1 MLTGQNLTHAKRHN
15 LQTVHEAIRLH
26 GPLSRADVARMT
38 RLTAQTVSNLVREL
52 LDDGLVIEA
61 ERRRNGR
68 GAPAIQLEVNP
79 RAAFSIGLDLD
90 VDHLTAVLVDL
101 SGEVH
106 GRVHH
111 EVEVGTPDTALTRVA
126 ETARGL
132 VATVGVDEGR
142 VLGVGLGIP
151 GPMVP
156 SPGKENTYVVSPMA
170 FEGWRDVPF
179 AERLH
184 AELGLPVFIENNATA
199 AAVGEH
205 WYGAGQHLSTF
216 FYVYVGAGL
225 GGGLIVRGHP
235 FEGFSGNA
243 GEIGYFVP
251 RAGGGDAPH
260 VGAVFNIG
268 QLYERL
274 GMAGVHAATLDD
286 LEALLDA
293 GNAAF
298 EAWLDEASAELA
310 AVLLSVTLLLDPEA
324 TFLGGRWPTR
334 ILEALLAR
342 TDAAMRGRA
351 IVGRT
356 STPPLQL
363 ATAGID
369 AAALGV
375 ATLPLYSAF
384 APQPSEFLRRADSVN
399 RPAGAPAQPDTVVFG
414 N

>member
-1 MLTGQNLTHAKRHN
+1 MLTGQNITHAKQHN
-15 LQTVHEAIRLH
+15 LQTIHETIRLH
-26 GPLSRADVARMT
+26 GPVSRADVARMT

-79 RAAFSIGLDLD
+79 CAAFSIGLDLD

-101 SGEVH
+101 AGEVH

-111 EVEVGTPDTALTRVA
+111 EVKVGTPAAALARVA
-126 ETARGL
+126 ESARGL
-132 VATVGVDEGR
+132 IATAEVDEHR
-142 VLGVGLGIP
+142 VLGVGVGIP

-179 AERLH
+179 AEQLH

-225 GGGLIVRGHP
+225 GGGLVVRGHP

-251 RAGGGDAPH
+251 RADGGAAPH
-260 VGAVFNIG
+260 VGAVFNVG
-268 QLYERL
+268 RLYERL
-274 GMAGVHAATLDD
+274 GEAGVHVATLDD
-286 LEALLDA
+286 LEALLGA

-298 EAWLDEASAELA
+298 EDWLDEASAELS

-324 TFLGGRWPTR
+324 TFLGGRWPAR
-334 ILEALLAR
+334 LLEALLAR
-342 TDAAMRGRA
+342 TVASIRGRH

-356 STPPLQL
+356 DGPTLQL

-384 APQPSEFLRRADSVN
+384 APQLGGFLRRADSTD
-399 RPAGAPAQPDTVVFG
+399 RSDGAHAHPDRGVFG
-414 N
+414 G